1 MSGSNAGAFPR
12 VGLNSGYPGQL
23 SPRSSPPTPTRR
35 QNLFATAMIEE
46 SASDRGKRATK
57 AGLAFALQ
65 ATILGVLLLIPL
77 LFTEGLDLYKV
88 SAVMLVAP
96 PPPAPPPPL
105 AMRAQA
111 VVPKQALLHPQL
123 TTPTVIPKKISVSAP
138 DAGGPA
144 PMIADSDAGVPG
156 GIAGGVLGGIGT
168 GPAPPPPPTPAAK
181 PHEPGRIFSGMKEP
195 ALIYAPPLVYSPIA
209 RQAHIAGTV
218 VIEAVIDEKGNVT
231 QVHVVSGPPLL
242 LDSALK
248 AVAGRK
254 YQPTILDGQPVS
266 IRFDVRVEFR
276 LS

>member
-1 MSGSNAGAFPR
+1 MSGSNAGAFPQ
-12 VGLNSGYPGQL
+12 VGLSSIPNS
-23 SPRSSPPTPTRR
+23 SSTRSSAPNPTRR
-35 QNLFATAMIEE
+35 QNLFATAIIEE
-46 SASDRGKRATK
+46 DARDRGKRATK

-65 ATILGVLLLIPL
+65 AAIVGVLLLVPL

-88 SAVMLVAP
+88 SATMLVAP
-96 PPPAPPPPL
+96 PPPAPPPPP
-105 AMRAQA
+105 AVRVQA

-123 TTPTVIPKKISVSAP
+123 TTPTVIPRKISVSAP
-138 DAGGPA
+138 DAGAAA
-144 PMIADSDAGVPG
+144 PMIADSDGGVPG
-156 GIAGGVLGGIGT
+156 GVAGGVLGGIGA
-168 GPAPPPPPTPAAK
+168 GPAPPPPPAPSAK

-248 AVAGRK
+248 AVAGRR

-266 IRFDVRVEFR
+266 IRFDVKVEFR